1 MQLEIATAPDSW
13 GIWFPQDDKQ
23 VDWARYLDE
32 AAAAGY
38 RWTEL
43 GPVGYL
49 PGDPQTLESELAAR
63 GLRACGQAIMLPL
76 EEPDVWPELER
87 QLRAVGA
94 VLRRLGARHLVLIDD
109 MVTDLHTGAPKQP
122 RELAPDAWRRLLE
135 TTERAARLVRD
146 ELDLVLAF
154 HPHAETHVETEAQI
168 ERFLAAIDPDLVTLC
183 FDTGHHAYAGGEP
196 LAFMRRHHDR
206 IGYLH
211 VKSVDPA
218 VLDRVRR
225 DRQPFA
231 AAVAEGVMCDLE
243 RGAVDFRAFGEILRA
258 VGFAGFVVV
267 EQDMY
272 PAPPDQPMPIARAN
286 RDYLRRLGWG

>member
-1 MQLEIATAPDSW
+1 
-13 GIWFPQDDKQ
+13 
-23 VDWARYLDE
+23 
-32 AAAAGY
+32 
-38 RWTEL
+38 
-43 GPVGYL
+43 
-49 PGDPQTLESELAAR
+49 
-63 GLRACGQAIMLPL
+63 MLPL

-94 VLRRLGARHLVLIDD
+94 VLQRLGARHLILIDE
-109 MVTDLHTGAPKQP
+109 MVTDLHTGALRQP
-122 RELAPDAWRRLLE
+122 RELAPDAWRRLVE
-135 TTERAARLVRD
+135 TTDRAARLVRD
-146 ELDLVLAF
+146 ELGLVLAF

-168 ERFLAAIDPDLVTLC
+168 ERFLGATDPDLVTLC

-211 VKSVDPA
+211 VKSIDPA
-218 VLDRVRR
+218 VLNRVRR
-225 DRQPFA
+225 EALPFA

-243 RGAVDFRAFGEILRA
+243 RGAVDFRAFGDLLRA
-258 VGFAGFVVV
+258 VGFCGFVVV

-272 PAPPDQPMPIARAN
+272 PAPPEQPLPIARAN